1 MRCSIAALPCCVSIG
16 LEDRLQDN
24 INNKNPTPA
33 WLAQVQKIES
43 QETAEAIQA
52 IEAVEGKQEVITDES
67 AVGAALKAIADT
79 MPESPE
85 DSEQ

>member
-1 MRCSIAALPCCVSIG
+1 M
-16 LEDRLQDN
+16 QD
-24 INNKNPTPA
+24 IHDNNKSTPA
-33 WLAQVQKIES
+33 WLSQVQKIES

-52 IEAVEGKQEVITDES
+52 LEAVEGKREVITDES

-79 MPESPE
+79 MPESSE

>member
-1 MRCSIAALPCCVSIG
+1 M
-16 LEDRLQDN
+16 QDN
-24 INNKNPTPA
+24 HDNNKSTPA
-33 WLAQVQKIES
+33 WLSQVQKIES
-43 QETAEAIQA
+43 QETAEAILA
-52 IEAVEGKQEVITDES
+52 IETVEGKQEVITDES